1 MGDAC
6 LYFDIPVV
14 SGNVSL
20 YNETKGEAIFP
31 TPTVAIV
38 GLIEDQSKVMTA
50 GFKQPGHCI
59 GLIGFTMEELGGSE
73 YLKVLFDRNE
83 GKPPVLDRKH
93 EKQVQGFCLELIQ
106 KGLIQSAHDCS
117 EGGLAIAVAES
128 CFGTKEGTMGATL
141 ELETTLRR
149 DALLFGETQSRI
161 IISFP
166 QELTD
171 QIEDLALSYPVDFSL
186 IGKTGGSQFTVSI
199 NGQEYIKQDIESAKE
214 IWKTSLGR
222 YAGQTT

>member
-1 MGDAC
+1 
-6 LYFDIPVV
+6 
-14 SGNVSL
+14 
-20 YNETKGEAIFP
+20 
-31 TPTVAIV
+31 
-38 GLIEDQSKVMTA
+38 
-50 GFKQPGHCI
+50 
-59 GLIGFTMEELGGSE
+59 
-73 YLKVLFDRNE
+73 
-83 GKPPVLDRKH
+83 
-93 EKQVQGFCLELIQ
+93 
-106 KGLIQSAHDCS
+106 
-117 EGGLAIAVAES
+117 
-128 CFGTKEGTMGATL
+128 MGATL
-141 ELETTLRR
+141 ELESTLRG

-166 QELTD
+166 EELTD